1 MAKDRLSEY
10 QAKRDFKKTA
20 EPSGAASRRAA
31 GGHRYL
37 IQRHAATRLHF
48 DFRLEYDG
56 VLLSWAVPNG
66 PSLDPHDKRLAV
78 RTEDHPLDYGDFEG
92 TIPKGEYGGGTVML
106 WDEGSWEPVGD
117 PAEGLEKGD
126 LKFVLHGERLHGK
139 WVLVRMR
146 RKPGERSKREN
157 WLLIKERDAY
167 ATEEKK
173 PIAER
178 VLTSVRTGRTM
189 DEIASGNVEW
199 LKTGRSIKKDARD
212 PAPRQQKPAA
222 KTAALPKFVAP
233 ELATLVDAPPEGED
247 WVHEIKYDGYR
258 MLAAIGGGAVRINTR
273 RGLDWTDKFQPL
285 VRPLLDLPL
294 ASALFDGEVAVADK
308 DGRTDFGALQDRMAE
323 GKGRGIG
330 FYLFDLLFLDGED
343 LRKRPLLERK
353 AKLAALLA
361 DQPRTG
367 PLFYSDH
374 VVGNGAA
381 MLQHVC
387 EINLEGIVSK
397 RADSPYRSDR
407 SRDWLKAKCGFG
419 QEFVIVGWKPSDVAG
434 RPFSSIL
441 LAVREG
447 DRLAYRG
454 RVGSGFGER
463 ELDELWPELEKR
475 SVKTPPADD
484 IPADVRRKAH
494 FVKPDLVAEIAFR
507 GFTGEGY
514 VRQGSYKGLRRDKPS
529 RQIVD
534 EAPARGDRAAAGE
547 GRKEAKA
554 VAKSS
559 DVITVESTR
568 NDKAIEIEGVRLT
581 HPDKVV
587 FPADGITKR
596 DLAAYYIAIQ
606 DRILPH
612 VANRPLSL
620 VRCPDGAEGDCFFQK
635 HASPGFPDAFK
646 PIRIKEKDGNDT
658 YLYIE
663 DVRGLIA
670 CVQMGALELH
680 VWGSHNDTLEM
691 PDRIV
696 FDLDPDEDIGFA
708 AVRDAARDMRDRLKA
723 LGLETFPMVTG
734 GKGVHVIAPLTPK
747 YGWDDVKAFCEAV
760 ARMMAAEE
768 PKRFLAVATKAKRTG
783 RIFIDYL
790 RNGRGATAICP
801 FSTRARR
808 GAPVAWPVT
817 WAQLAKLD
825 TAKPATVATAAA
837 MLKKQR
843 SDPWKGYF
851 DVDQV
856 LPLAALGR

>member
-1 MAKDRLSEY
+1 
-10 QAKRDFKKTA
+10 
-20 EPSGAASRRAA
+20 
-31 GGHRYL
+31 
-37 IQRHAATRLHF
+37 
-48 DFRLEYDG
+48 
-56 VLLSWAVPNG
+56 
-66 PSLDPHDKRLAV
+66 
-78 RTEDHPLDYGDFEG
+78 
-92 TIPKGEYGGGTVML
+92 
-106 WDEGSWEPVGD
+106 
-117 PAEGLEKGD
+117 
-126 LKFVLHGERLHGK
+126 
-139 WVLVRMR
+139 MR

-157 WLLIKERDAY
+157 WLLIKERDGY
-167 ATEEKK
+167 ATEEKT

-199 LKTGRSIKKDARD
+199 LKTGRSIKKDAGD
-212 PAPRQQKPAA
+212 PAPRQRKPAA
-222 KTAALPKFVAP
+222 RTMALPKFVAP

-247 WVHEIKYDGYR
+247 WLHEIKYDGYR
-258 MLAAIGGGAVRINTR
+258 MLAAVGGGAVRINTR
-273 RGLDWTDKFQPL
+273 RGLDWSDKFQPL

-294 ASALFDGEVAVADK
+294 SAALFDGEVAVADK

-330 FYLFDLLFLDGED
+330 YYVFDLLFLDGED

-387 EINLEGIVSK
+387 EIDLEGIVSK

-475 SVKTPPADD
+475 AVKAPPADD

-494 FVKPDLVAEIAFR
+494 FVEPDLVAEIAFR

-514 VRQGSYKGLRRDKPS
+514 VRQGSYKGLRKDKPA

-534 EAPARGDRAAAGE
+534 EAPQKRDRKGTGGQRE

-559 DVITVESTR
+559 DVITVDSTKH
-568 NDKAIEIEGVRLT
+568 DKAIEIEGVRLT

-587 FPADGITKR
+587 FPGEGITKR
-596 DLAAYYIAIQ
+596 DLAAYYLAVK

-620 VRCPDGAEGDCFFQK
+620 VRCPDGAESDCFFQK

-646 PIRIKEKDGNDT
+646 PIRIKEKDGSDT

-680 VWGSHNDTLEM
+680 VWGAHNDTLET

-708 AVRDAARDMRDRLKA
+708 AVRDAARDMRDRLKT
-723 LGLETFPMVTG
+723 LGLQTFPMVTG

-760 ARMMAAEE
+760 ARTMAAEE
-768 PKRFLAVATKAKRTG
+768 PKRFLAVASKAKRTG

-808 GAPVAWPVT
+808 GAPVSWPVT

-825 TAKPATVATAAA
+825 SAKPVTVETAAA
-837 MLKKQR
+837 VLKKQR

-856 LPLAALGR
+856 LPLDRLT